1 MGLLELFNQNGSLL
15 DIETP
20 SVNGG
25 PINDPASNFV
35 QNYLPDNTYLSNV
48 EGFPNN
54 GSSLY
59 NPPNNIDTLNNTALD
74 NTSTFS
80 TTGLTPPF
88 NDVISAPQNPYTT
101 GPFGVGYNNFITV
114 WFPSQGYLTVVNV
127 NSTTMENTLFSTSL
141 DVENPD
147 YYNPGAPPPNNISA
161 PTDYGNTPS
170 QAQLGEFGGAPS
182 QYNTP
187 YGPNNTYLDN
197 FNNNTQVN
205 TLDETGLDIEDSDSA
220 PTTFTPNNISA
231 PTDYGNVPPIAQLG
245 EFGGAPFQYITPW
258 GPNNTYGAT
267 ISTIVNPSNNP
278 QANSLNLTGLDIE
291 NPDSAPTAFT
301 PNDISVPTD
310 YGNTPPQAQMGEFGG
325 AASQYD
331 TPYSPNNTYLNTFDP
346 NIQINTLDE
355 TGLDIEDS
363 NSAPT
368 AFVPDSTSVPT
379 DYSNT
384 PSQAQMGEF
393 GGAPSQYSTPYGPNN
408 TYLDTFDS
416 NIQTNTLGETGLD
429 IEDSNSAP
437 TAFVPDSTSAPTD
450 YGNTPSQ
457 AQMGEFGGAPS
468 QYTTLYNS
476 NNTYLDTFNNDTQVN
491 TLDYTGLDISNSE
504 FNSTTIPPNN
514 TSAPTDYGNVPPIA
528 QLGEFGGAPSQYTTQ
543 YAPDNPY
550 SNLIPVIVNP
560 ADNPQVNTLD
570 ETGLDIEDSTSAPTV
585 TPPNNISAPTDY
597 SNTPPQ
603 AYMGEFN
610 GAPSQYVTLYNPGN
624 TYLNTLNPNIQ
635 VNTLEETGLNIGDNL
650 SAPTSFIPG
659 DPTVYPYIND
669 VNLGEF
675 NGPPSFF
682 AQPYTSN
689 KYYLFPSNLSKL
701 INPDTNPQIKTLNG
715 EINAAFPLSS
725 TSETSL
731 DTRVTTD
738 SVTIYPGSYV
748 TGTTGSAPQ
757 LFNQRWIPDAYV
769 NTYYGYMK
777 ENGFAAAVA

>member
-20 SVNGG
+20 LVNGG

-88 NDVISAPQNPYTT
+88 NDVISAPQSPYVV
-101 GPFGVGYNNFITV
+101 GPVGSGYTPFITV
-114 WFPSQGYLTVVNV
+114 WFPSQGYLTVTNV
-127 NSTTMENTLFSTSL
+127 NSTTMEDTLLDTSL
-141 DVENPD
+141 DVENPE
-147 YYNPGAPPPNNISA
+147 YYNPGAPPPNSNSA
-161 PTDYGNTPS
+161 PTDYGNTPP

-182 QYNTP
+182 QYSTP

-197 FNNNTQVN
+197 FNSNTQVN

-220 PTTFTPNNISA
+220 PTTFTPNNTSA
-231 PTDYGNVPPIAQLG
+231 
-245 EFGGAPFQYITPW
+245 
-258 GPNNTYGAT
+258 
-267 ISTIVNPSNNP
+267 
-278 QANSLNLTGLDIE
+278 
-291 NPDSAPTAFT
+291 
-301 PNDISVPTD
+301 PTD

-325 AASQYD
+325 APSQYD
-331 TPYSPNNTYLNTFDP
+331 TPYGPNNTYLNTFD
-346 NIQINTLDE
+346 
-355 TGLDIEDS
+355 
-363 NSAPT
+363 
-368 AFVPDSTSVPT
+368 
-379 DYSNT
+379 SNT
-384 PSQAQMGEF
+384 
-393 GGAPSQYSTPYGPNN
+393 
-408 TYLDTFDS
+408 
-416 NIQTNTLGETGLD
+416 QTNTLGETGLD

-468 QYTTLYNS
+468 QYTTPYNS
-476 NNTYLDTFNNDTQVN
+476 NNTYLDTFNSDTQVN
-491 TLDYTGLDISNSE
+491 TLDSTGLDISNSE

-514 TSAPTDYGNVPPIA
+514 TSAPTNYGNVPPIA

-550 SNLIPVIVNP
+550 SDLIPVIVNP

-570 ETGLDIEDSTSAPTV
+570 ETGLNIEDSTSAPTV